1 MHKNVFAMQSMKT
14 GDYIN
19 LYKLCFFGEFD
30 NFSCRMIASKLHAF
44 WKEASLIDE
53 QPTELDGSE
62 DVFGIEINSKINR
75 AKFLFDTTV
84 CKLYLNC

>member
-1 MHKNVFAMQSMKT
+1 MF
-14 GDYIN
+14 
-19 LYKLCFFGEFD
+19 LFEEFD

-84 CKLYLNC
+84 CKFYFIC